1 MHTAYPNA
9 EFFLDE
15 RTTYDRKHFLDWVSR
30 PGWFFQDA
38 AIQIPLAEGHFD
50 LSGVPELEAIYGTKP
65 GLLNIWLEGTICK
78 SVFRLIDQTGEV
90 PQSDDL
96 PLMVGE
102 TVGFAIV
109 FKITVRDAVRQYFII
124 APPDDTANAIV
135 ETLLEEST
143 EGLFYYWREPQYF
156 ELGFFPSLKLK
167 RTRRLKIVD

>member
-9 EFFLDE
+9 EFFLAE
-15 RTTYDRKHFLDWVSR
+15 RTTYDRKRFLHWASL
-30 PGWFFQDA
+30 PGWFFDGTA
-38 AIQIPLAEGHFD
+38 TQIPLAEGHFD
-50 LSGVPELEAIYGTKP
+50 LGSVPELEAIYGPKP
-65 GLLNIWLEGTICK
+65 GLLNIWLEGTICQK
-78 SVFRLIDQTGEV
+78 VFRIIDQTGEV
-90 PQSDDL
+90 PQVDDL

-109 FKITVRDAVRQYFII
+109 FKIADSGTTKDYFIM
-124 APPDDTANAIV
+124 APPDDTAYELV

-143 EGLFYYWREPQYF
+143 KPFSYFWREPQYF